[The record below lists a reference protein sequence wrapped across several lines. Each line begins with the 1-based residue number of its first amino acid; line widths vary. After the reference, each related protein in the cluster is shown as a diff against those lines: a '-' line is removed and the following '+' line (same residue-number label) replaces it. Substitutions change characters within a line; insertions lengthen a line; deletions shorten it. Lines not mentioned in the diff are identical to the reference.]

1 MTSVALRVAPAA
13 GRRAPRFP
21 RLGQVVA
28 YTFLLAFLLY
38 VVSPFVAIL
47 TMAFGQGWF
56 GGRLFPESFTL
67 RWFEWAVNVT
77 HIPQVL
83 GNSFLIAALCVL
95 ISLVIGVPTAWAIAR
110 RRIPAKSLLLTLV
123 LLPKTIPPITFALG
137 ASREFY
143 ALHLVNTHIGVALA
157 HAVLAMPFVVLIMT
171 ATFEGLDERV
181 FEAGRVCGGN
191 WRRNALHL
199 ALPMA
204 LPGLMAA
211 TLFALI
217 TSLNE
222 FTLTLVTYGPGT
234 LTLTVQTYLAI
245 GDGFQEVASAISVIL
260 LLPSLAL
267 LVLIQRQIRPEAI
280 LGGVKGL

>member
-1 MTSVALRVAPAA
+1 MSEMTFPVTPARS
-13 GRRAPRFP
+13 RRAKRFP
-21 RLGQVVA
+21 KVGRVLS
-28 YTFLLAFLLY
+28 YTLLFAFLLY

-110 RRIPAKSLLLTLV
+110 RRIPAKNLLLTLV

-143 ALHLVNTHIGVALA
+143 ALGLVNTHIGVALA

-171 ATFEGLDERV
+171 ATFESLDERV
-181 FEAGRVCGGN
+181 FEAGRVCGGGWLHN
-191 WRRNALHL
+191 TIHL

-222 FTLTLVTYGPGT
+222 FTLTLVTYGPDT

-260 LLPSLAL
+260 LLPSLVL